1 MTCGA
6 QGIRAAVV
14 QAWCVRSSTG
24 VPSVRQPVSNLTG
37 NVRKAR
43 GQVRLICLTI
53 LVLLGLPTSAEQH
66 AGSAS
71 EIASCRAIEV
81 FHRRG
86 CPHCGR
92 ALDFLADLVNQYPYV
107 TIETFDISES
117 SEARRRFITLNQS
130 LGVQRPG
137 VPSFLVCERFL
148 VGFDTAETTGVEIKL
163 LLGLVADSTE
173 SFSSDQV
180 ETAWFGA
187 IDVETIGLPLFT
199 LALGLI
205 DGFNPCAMWVLLFL
219 LSLLLHL
226 KDRRRIVLIAGTFVV
241 VSGVVYFTFMAAW
254 LNLFLIIGVSR
265 SLQFGVGLL
274 AIFIGALH
282 VKDFFSSNK
291 GISLSIPDSAKP
303 GIYARVR
310 GVINAE
316 NLAVALVGVTVLAV
330 LVNLIELV
338 CTAGLPAVYTQVLAA
353 QNLETA
359 SYYGYLLL
367 YNVAYIVDDALMV
380 GIVVYTL
387 NHYKLG
393 ERYGRWLKLVS
404 GGVISI
410 LGMLLVFAPQLLF

>member
-1 MTCGA
+1 M
-6 QGIRAAVV
+6 
-14 QAWCVRSSTG
+14 
-24 VPSVRQPVSNLTG
+24 
-37 NVRKAR
+37 
-43 GQVRLICLTI
+43 
-53 LVLLGLPTSAEQH
+53 
-66 AGSAS
+66 
-71 EIASCRAIEV
+71 
-81 FHRRG
+81 
-86 CPHCGR
+86 
-92 ALDFLADLVNQYPYV
+92 
-107 TIETFDISES
+107 
-117 SEARRRFITLNQS
+117 TLNQS
-130 LGVQRPG
+130 LGVRRPG

-148 VGFDTAETTGVEIKL
+148 VGFDTAETTGVEIKR
-163 LLGLVADSTE
+163 LLGLLAESTE
-173 SFSSDQV
+173 SFNSDQV

-241 VSGVVYFTFMAAW
+241 VSGVVYFAFMAAW

-274 AIFIGALH
+274 AIFVGALH

>member
-1 MTCGA
+1 M
-6 QGIRAAVV
+6 
-14 QAWCVRSSTG
+14 
-24 VPSVRQPVSNLTG
+24 
-37 NVRKAR
+37 
-43 GQVRLICLTI
+43 RLLYIAF
-53 LVLLGLPTSAEQH
+53 LVLLGMPTSAEQH
-66 AGSAS
+66 GGSGS
-71 EIASCRAIEV
+71 DVESCRAIEV

-86 CPHCGR
+86 CPHCGL
-92 ALDFLADLVNQYPYV
+92 ALDFLADLANQYPYV
-107 TIETFDISES
+107 VIESFDIGES
-117 SEARRRFITLNQS
+117 SEARQRFITINQS

-137 VPSFLVCERFL
+137 VPSFLICERFL
-148 VGFDTAETTGVEIKL
+148 VGFDTTETTGVEIKR
-163 LLGLVADSTE
+163 LLGLSVDSTE
-173 SFSSDQV
+173 SPHSDQV
-180 ETAWFGA
+180 ETSWFGA

-226 KDRRRIVLIAGTFVV
+226 KDRRRMVLIAGTFVV
-241 VSGVVYFTFMAAW
+241 VSGVVYFAFMAAW

-274 AIFIGALH
+274 AIVVGALH
-282 VKDFFSSNK
+282 VKDFFASNK
-291 GISLSIPDSAKP
+291 GISLSIPESAKP

-316 NLAVALVGVTVLAV
+316 NLTVALVCVTVLAV

-353 QNLETA
+353 QHLETA

-367 YNVAYIVDDALMV
+367 YNVAYMIDDALMV

-410 LGMLLVFAPQLLF
+410 LGVLLIFAPQLLF